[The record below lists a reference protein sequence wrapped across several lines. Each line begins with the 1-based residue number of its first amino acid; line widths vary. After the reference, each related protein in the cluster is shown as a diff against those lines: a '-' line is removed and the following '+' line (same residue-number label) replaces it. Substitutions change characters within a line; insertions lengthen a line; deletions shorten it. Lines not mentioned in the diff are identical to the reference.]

1 MRFLK
6 NSKLILKLAVLI
18 LLTALTFE
26 VYQLTKP
33 EEKEIDTT
41 ETTNITKP
49 EDEET
54 DTTETIN
61 IRVIISL
68 DNGEKVISDKEL
80 EVPLNSTIYDVLR
93 NHFDVKVTEYS
104 FGIFIT
110 SINGYEQN
118 GNKYWFFSVNGEY
131 IMVGVDAYYLKDNDI
146 VVGDLHGW

>member
-6 NSKLILKLAVLI
+6 NSKLISKLVILI
-18 LLTALTFE
+18 LLTVLTFG

-33 EEKEIDTT
+33 EEKEI
-41 ETTNITKP
+41 
-49 EDEET
+49 

-68 DNGEKVISDKEL
+68 DNGEDIISDKEL

-93 NHFDVKVTEYS
+93 NHFDIKVTEYPN
-104 FGIFIT
+104 GVLIT
-110 SINGYEQN
+110 SINGNEQKD
-118 GNKYWFFSVNGEY
+118 NKYWFFSVNGEY